1 MTIYRLGAVPI
12 FPDPEAAEPDGLL
25 AVGGDLSPA
34 RLLNAYRL
42 GIFPWFGAEEPI
54 LWWSPPQRALF
65 LPGQEHLSR
74 RTRRALR
81 HCGFE
86 IRVDT
91 CFADVIH
98 GCAEIPRANQPG
110 TWITPAMREAYLA
123 LHQTGFAHSFETFKA
138 GELVGG
144 LYGVSLGA
152 AFFGESMFSRV
163 DYASRA
169 AFAALCAFVW
179 HQGFQFIDGQVP
191 NDNLTHLGAEILPRS
206 EFLDRLG
213 QANDGPVPPVNQ
225 SGATWAAAWAALSAA
240 EAAAPLG

>member
-1 MTIYRLGAVPI
+1 MTIYRLGAAPI
-12 FPDPEAAEPDGLL
+12 FPNPESAEVDGLL
-25 AVGGDLSPA
+25 AVGGDLSLP
-34 RLLNAYRL
+34 RLLNAYRV
-42 GIFPWFGAEEPI
+42 GIFPWFGVEDPI

-91 CFADVIH
+91 CFADVIRS
-98 GCAEIPRANQPG
+98 CAEIPRANQPG

-123 LHQTGFAHSFETFKA
+123 LHQAGFAHSFETFKD

-169 AFAALCAFVW
+169 AFAALCAFAW
-179 HQGFQFIDGQVP
+179 RQGFQFIDGQVP
-191 NDNLTHLGAEILPRS
+191 NDNLLNLGAEVVSRAD
-206 EFLDRLG
+206 FMDRLG
-213 QANDGPVPPVNQ
+213 LAINCPIPPVNRPGQ
-225 SGATWAAAWAALSAA
+225 NWMAFWETSAA
-240 EAAAPLG
+240 GSEA